1 MMKKGSF
8 TVSMI
13 SVIILFLLVAHSFG
27 GEVKLMFPEMTG
39 NKITSKD
46 GESLHFY
53 SEKQYKGKTVYSETS
68 LADFV
73 RELEQT
79 GYHVDYIELWV
90 KYREES
96 NGVTRLFISPT
107 STGGC
112 KIYLQPHSHVERKR
126 VQPTGD

>member
-1 MMKKGSF
+1 MKKGSL

-13 SVIILFLLVAHSFG
+13 SVFILVLLVAHSFG

-39 NKITSKD
+39 KKIISPD
-46 GESLHFY
+46 GETIQFFT
-53 SEKQYKGKTVYSETS
+53 ENQYKGQALYSETN

-73 RELEQT
+73 RELEQA
-79 GYHVDYIELWV
+79 GYDVDYIELWV
-90 KYREES
+90 KAREES

-112 KIYLQPHSHVERKR
+112 KIYLQPHTDVIRTR
-126 VQPTGD
+126 VHPTGD